1 MKKIIHVA
9 GARPNFMKIAPILSE
24 MREYPGEFQSI
35 LVHTGQHY
43 DWNMSQI
50 FFEEL
55 GLPEPDFSLGVGS
68 GSHAEQTGRI
78 MMAFEPLVFKEQPDL
93 VVVVG
98 DVNSTLACALTTAK
112 LGIKVAH
119 VEAGLRSFD
128 CAMPEEINRIVTD
141 HTADLLFTTEP
152 SGNENLLREGI
163 PQEKIHYVGNVMID
177 SLIRLLPKAKIRW
190 KQLQRSLSCQCDI
203 PLLDAFVLVTL
214 HRPSNVDNLET
225 LRGIVEGLKDVS
237 RSLPVFFPIHPRTRS
252 RIHDLLNG
260 IPSVNLC
267 LLDPLGYLDF
277 LCLMDRAT
285 IVVTDSGGIQEET
298 TYLGK
303 SCLTVRPNTER
314 PITVTVGTN
323 RLVKSDR
330 ESLVRAV
337 EESLEQQDHSRPSTS
352 RTPDFWD
359 GCTAQRIVGVIRST
373 PFE

>member
-1 MKKIIHVA
+1 MKKIIYVA
-9 GARPNFMKIAPILSE
+9 GARPNLMKIAPILGK
-24 MREYPGEFQSI
+24 MREYPDEFQSI

-78 MMAFEPLVFKEQPDL
+78 MMAFEPLISKEQPDL
-93 VVVVG
+93 VIVVG
-98 DVNSTLACALTTAK
+98 DVNSTLACSLTAVK
-112 LGIKVAH
+112 LGVKVAH

-128 CAMPEEINRIVTD
+128 YTMPEEINRIVTD
-141 HTADLLFTTEP
+141 HTANLLFTTEP

-177 SLIRLLPKAKIRW
+177 SLIRLLPKAKGRW
-190 KQLQRSLSCQCDI
+190 NRLQQSLSRQCDI
-203 PLLDAFVLVTL
+203 PLMDAFVLVTL
-214 HRPSNVDNLET
+214 HRPFNVDNLET
-225 LRGIVEGLKDVS
+225 LKGIVEGLKDVS
-237 RSLPVFFPIHPRTRS
+237 KSLPVLFPIHPRTRS
-252 RIHDLLNG
+252 RMQDLLSG
-260 IPSVNLC
+260 TPDGNLC
-267 LLDPLGYLDF
+267 LMEPLGYLDF
-277 LCLMDRAT
+277 LCLIDRAT

-314 PITVTVGTN
+314 PITITVGTN

-330 ESLVRAV
+330 ENLVQAV
-337 EESLEQQDHSRPSTS
+337 EESLTRYDTSGPLAS
-352 RTPDFWD
+352 RTPELWD
-359 GCTAQRIVGVIRST
+359 GRAAQRIVEVIRTTS
-373 PFE
+373 FA